1 MANYCM
7 YCGAALPPQA
17 AQCPECG
24 RSVQPLTPVR
34 PLTQAAPEQ
43 EGPSAGPERKAE
55 ISSDTAA
62 GRASFREEPKAAP
75 LEEGTVGREPER
87 PSDAGPAPEEA
98 VPQPEQS
105 PPEAAAVPKY
115 TPVGRPKPGP
125 GAQMQGGEILSTGSV
140 LGMLFLAFLPLVGWI
155 MMLIWAFDPQSS
167 LSRKNIAKGLL
178 LFKLILIGIVIL
190 LWLLMS
196 LLVWSALLWGG
207 YGYW

>member
-17 AQCPECG
+17 TQCPECG
-24 RSVQPLTPVR
+24 RSVQSLTPVR
-34 PLTQAAPEQ
+34 PLKQQAPEE
-43 EGPSAGPERKAE
+43 EGSLAGSERKAE
-55 ISSDTAA
+55 VPPDTAED
-62 GRASFREEPKAAP
+62 GASSRETAQ
-75 LEEGTVGREPER
+75 
-87 PSDAGPAPEEA
+87 A
-98 VPQPEQS
+98 VPQEERTAGQGPET
-105 PPEAAAVPKY
+105 PPAADPVSERAVPHREQTFQEAAVTPKY
-115 TPVGRPKPGP
+115 TPVGRPQPGS
-125 GAQMQGGEILSTGSV
+125 GTQMQNGEILSVGGV

-155 MMLIWAFDPQSS
+155 MMLIWAFDSQSS

-196 LLVWSALLWGG
+196 FLLWNVLLWGG